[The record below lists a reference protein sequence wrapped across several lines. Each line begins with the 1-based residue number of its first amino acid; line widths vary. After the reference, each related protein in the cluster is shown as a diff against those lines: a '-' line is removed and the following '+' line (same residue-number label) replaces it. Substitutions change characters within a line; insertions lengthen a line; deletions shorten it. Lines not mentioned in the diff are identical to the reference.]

1 MGAKVIRMD
10 HTTAQ
15 EVADKVAAAILR
27 AGASK
32 SSVASSAG
40 IPSTTFGRK
49 INGHVEFTFGE
60 LLRIAEALGVS
71 PSTLTPSA
79 FRPTRTAVA
88 A

>member
-1 MGAKVIRMD
+1 MGRMVIRMD

-27 AGASK
+27 AEVSK
-32 SSVASSAG
+32 ASVASSAG
-40 IPSTTFGRK
+40 IPTTTFSRK

-60 LLRIAEALGVS
+60 LVRLADALNVT
-71 PSTLTPSA
+71 PSTFTPTA
-79 FRPTRTAVA
+79 FRPARIAVA